1 MASGHGLLH
10 RAYPQRE
17 LAAGFVRRVCPSR
30 FLLPALL
37 RSTVVTRFT
46 ATMSAL
52 TAAGRLFGPRDHEH
66 RPVSDSSLIFHIN
79 PSLSACPNHTS
90 NDQGPGFDMLSAVLD
105 LQLLP
110 QASPFPSRLA
120 PCSHRIGFTFVQAH
134 SSASSC
140 FPPRLTAT
148 QFPSAADDHA
158 VIGLRLSRAEFM
170 YVMTH

>member
-1 MASGHGLLH
+1 MTPL
-10 RAYPQRE
+10 RCFP
-17 LAAGFVRRVCPSR
+17 
-30 FLLPALL
+30 LPAPL
-37 RSTVVTRFT
+37 RSTVVTRFF

-52 TAAGRLFGPRDHEH
+52 TAAGRLFGSPDHEH
-66 RPVSDSSLIFHIN
+66 RPVADSSLIFHIN
-79 PSLSACPNHTS
+79 PSLPACPNHTS
-90 NDQGPGFDMLSAVLD
+90 NDQGPDFDMLSAGLD

-140 FPPRLTAT
+140 FPPRLAAT
-148 QFPSAADDHA
+148 QFPSAANVHA
-158 VIGLRLSRAEFM
+158 DIGLRLSRAEFM